1 MTSLLWVV
9 ATALLL
15 MAFACLWRADKGP
28 TIQDRI
34 LAVNVA
40 GVKTLVVLVLLATI
54 AGHSFLIDVA
64 IVYGLLNFVITLAA
78 TRFIESGRLASG
90 EPVADERPPLPGGGA
105 S

>member
-1 MTSLLWVV
+1 MTTLLWAA

-15 MAFACLWRADKGP
+15 MAFMCLWRADVGP

-40 GVKTLVVLVLLATI
+40 GTKTLVVLVLLAAI
-54 AGHSFLIDVA
+54 AGHAFLIDVA
-64 IVYGLLNFVITLAA
+64 IVYGLLNLVLTLAA
-78 TRFIESGRLASG
+78 TRYIESGRFGPEPGSLG
-90 EPVADERPPLPGGGA
+90 EPRGGA